1 MEYRRPGANV
11 EDGSGN
17 SWLSDRPSSKNWT
30 CHSWLASSIARTLF
44 MKKAASCC
52 PLQAFPCHVCI
63 HQLKMYRKHNDHL
76 LWIVTVAGM
85 KAVMGWFADDRESK
99 SCKPHAIPYINLA
112 CSWQAQGEV
121 SQLKPQVQ
129 DRLSLKE
136 RIRLFLFRGHAYADP
151 PWPCFKWTSS
161 LHIQDMRT
169 CQLCA
174 MLLTCIKSIGF
185 GCELKDVQGFL
196 IFLKGH
202 SESIDFIMFCA
213 QWVRFSE
220 TTMRKYVCNFG
231 NRRHFEA
238 VWLATCRCLGY
249 LEVTYIHKI
258 LLTKNES
265 YMYLV
270 IVPWADGLTNI
281 DQSTKRVRG
290 LVWEN
295 DTGICGRN
303 VDTGQNT
310 IIGHSHIMGPI
321 IINYPKH
328 LRSGVLDQEYCLPE
342 LSKWH
347 HLLTLAARKGSLD
360 ACRLLDCVLH
370 WALWL
375 PHIPCA
381 MGCFERLHLKP
392 PHSFRACPRV
402 CGKETHK
409 QIASSNSE
417 LWLTRLIEQLPKSNI
432 ESDIYKNH
440 ETSCNM
446 MLTITCD
453 DDPFWLHI
461 VFHPG
466 VTQWRITAASQIR
479 ACDLQRLSGFCW
491 LFVHRCVVHT
501 WVFFTCP
508 HHRIPCDKVIGL
520 LFSFN
525 IKDLSKTSE
534 ILEVALV
541 SCQSRIPAPRVF
553 LQAKCLCLPQNH
565 HIVAVI
571 APRMH

>member
-1 MEYRRPGANV
+1 MP
-11 EDGSGN
+11 
-17 SWLSDRPSSKNWT
+17 
-30 CHSWLASSIARTLF
+30 TLCN
-44 MKKAASCC
+44 A
-52 PLQAFPCHVCI
+52 PYLHQI
-63 HQLKMYRKHNDHL
+63 HRLWVWAQGCSRLLDLLERSFRKHWFYHVLRSVGQILWNDHAKVCVQL
-76 LWIVTVAGM
+76 RKSPPLWG
-85 KAVMGWFADDRESK
+85 
-99 SCKPHAIPYINLA
+99 CLA
-112 CSWQAQGEV
+112 CNV
-121 SQLKPQVQ
+121 QV
-129 DRLSLKE
+129 LG
-136 RIRLFLFRGHAYADP
+136 I
-151 PWPCFKWTSS
+151 PWSH
-161 LHIQDMRT
+161 LD
-169 CQLCA
+169 
-174 MLLTCIKSIGF
+174 
-185 GCELKDVQGFL
+185 
-196 IFLKGH
+196 
-202 SESIDFIMFCA
+202 
-213 QWVRFSE
+213 
-220 TTMRKYVCNFG
+220 
-231 NRRHFEA
+231 
-238 VWLATCRCLGY
+238 
-249 LEVTYIHKI
+249 KI
-258 LLTKNES
+258 LRTKNES

-347 HLLTLAARKGSLD
+347 HLLTLAARRGSLD

-461 VFHPG
+461 LFHPG

-501 WVFFTCP
+501 WVFTCP

-534 ILEVALV
+534 ILEMVLV
-541 SCQSRIPAPRVF
+541 SCQSRVPAPRVF
-553 LQAKCLCLPQNH
+553 LRAKCLCLPQNH
-565 HIVAVI
+565 HIAAVI